1 MNLDTCRLEA
11 VAVGSLIAV
20 QFTPETGNSFLGY
33 SKSAKITPVVS
44 KGTYRELRENTTVAA
59 VKQTPDILLGYDIVL
74 TDTCLNPRAFA
85 AADGGEVSVFEHIF
99 SSYAAPEAGN
109 DPARTPFSLQLFAA
123 QKDENGSDAGYLQ
136 LSFSA
141 CTGCPASFSLS
152 QGEFFLTDYTIRSRS
167 FGAQT
172 SMSIIRLSSLPF
184 ETA

>member
-20 QFTPETGNSFLGY
+20 QFTLEGETSFLAY
-33 SKSAKITPVVS
+33 SKRAQITPVVS
-44 KGTYRELRENTTVAA
+44 KGRYRELREDTMVAA

-85 AADGGEVSVFEHIF
+85 AADGGEVTLAEHVF
-99 SSYAAPEAGN
+99 SSYLAPEAGN
-109 DPARTPFSLQLFAA
+109 NPARTPFHLQLFAA

-152 QGEFFLTDYTIRSRS
+152 QGEFFLTAYTIQSRP

-172 SMSIIRLSSLPF
+172 SMSITRLASLPF
-184 ETA
+184 GIA